1 MSIKQ
6 FLSRHPFIQV
16 KKEINTWNEII
27 ATAAT
32 PLITGGFVTAEYPQA
47 VINNTLEYG
56 AYYVFDEGIAI
67 PHARPECGVIKNC
80 FSLVTL
86 NQPVSIHGS
95 EPVDIIVMFGGVNG
109 DSHITEGIASI
120 VGLLEQEE
128 TLLQIRQATTAEEIL
143 GLL

>member
-16 KKEINTWNEII
+16 KKEINAWNEII

-32 PLITGGFVTAEYPQA
+32 PLIAGGFVTAEYPQA

-67 PHARPECGVIKNC
+67 PHARPESGVIKDC

-86 NQPVSIHGS
+86 SQPVSIHGS

>member
-32 PLITGGFVTAEYPQA
+32 PLIAGGFVTAEYPQA

-67 PHARPECGVIKNC
+67 PHARPESGVIKDC

-86 NQPVSIHGS
+86 SQPISIHGS

>member
-1 MSIKQ
+1 MSIKD
-6 FLSRHPFIQV
+6 FLAKNQYIQV
-16 KKEINTWNEII
+16 QMEVYSWNEII
-27 ATAAT
+27 HRAAK
-32 PLITGGFVTAEYPQA
+32 PLISGGFVTENYPQA
-47 VINNTLEYG
+47 VIDNTLEYG

-67 PHARPECGVIKNC
+67 PHARPECGVIKDC

-86 NQPVSIHGS
+86 NKPTSINGS
-95 EPVDIIVMFGGVNG
+95 PPVDIIVMFGGVNG

-128 TLLQIRQATTAEEIL
+128 TLLQIRRAKTIDEII

>member
-6 FLSRHPFIQV
+6 FLSQHPFIQV
-16 KKEINTWNEII
+16 KKEINAWNEII

-32 PLITGGFVTAEYPQA
+32 PLIAGGFITAEYPQA

-67 PHARPECGVIKNC
+67 PHARPESGVIKDC

-86 NQPVSIHGS
+86 SNPVSIHGS

>member
-32 PLITGGFVTAEYPQA
+32 PLIAGGFVTAEYPQA

-67 PHARPECGVIKNC
+67 PHARPESGVIKDC

-86 NQPVSIHGS
+86 SQPVSIHGS

>member
-6 FLSRHPFIQV
+6 FLLNNPFSQL
-16 KKEINTWNEII
+16 NQAPQSWSDII
-27 ATAAT
+27 TTAAS
-32 PLITGGFVTAEYPQA
+32 PLIEHGFVTADYPQA

-80 FSLVTL
+80 FSMVTL
-86 NQPVSIHGS
+86 SQPLSIYGS
-95 EPVDIIVMFGGVNG
+95 EPVDIIVMFGGVSS
-109 DSHITEGIASI
+109 DAHLTEGIASI

-128 TLLQIRQATTAEEIL
+128 TLTQIRQATTVNEII

>member
-16 KKEINTWNEII
+16 KKEINAWNEII

-32 PLITGGFVTAEYPQA
+32 PLIAGGFVTAEYPQA

-67 PHARPECGVIKNC
+67 PHARPESGVIKDC

-86 NQPVSIHGS
+86 SQPISIHGS